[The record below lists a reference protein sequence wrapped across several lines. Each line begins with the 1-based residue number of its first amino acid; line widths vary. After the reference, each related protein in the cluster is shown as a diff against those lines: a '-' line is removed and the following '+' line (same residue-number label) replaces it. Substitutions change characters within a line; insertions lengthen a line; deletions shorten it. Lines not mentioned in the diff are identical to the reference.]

1 MATRN
6 PPRSDRDLVTC
17 RERREPDLH
26 DAPVGALGLE
36 RPLVVSSDATMQT
49 AAQAMVRAGRSA
61 VVVGSWTVVTDH
73 DIARAVAL
81 GRPPTTPAAAI
92 SSQDGLVLPAST
104 TMSDAVAAMLRA
116 GSRDAIVIDDDHA
129 VSGTVELDAAL
140 GLLLGGPDVPGWLSY
155 LREAVREHGAV
166 HDSGLGDRAG
176 WAEDPIRLE

>member
-6 PPRSDRDLVTC
+6 PPRSDRDLATP

-26 DAPVGALGLE
+26 SGPVGALGLE
-36 RPLVVSSDATMQT
+36 RPVVVSSDATMQT
-49 AAQAMVRAGRSA
+49 AAQAMLRAGRSA

-116 GSRDAIVIDDDHA
+116 GSRDAIVVDDDHA

-140 GLLLGGPDVPGWLSY
+140 GLLLGGPDVPEWLSC
-155 LREAVREHGAV
+155 LRGAMRERDAVDDV
-166 HDSGLGDRAG
+166 GLGARAG
-176 WAEDPIRLE
+176 WGHDEIRLE

>member
-6 PPRSDRDLVTC
+6 PPRSDRDPATSRGP
-17 RERREPDLH
+17 RERDLH
-26 DAPVGALGLE
+26 DVPVGALGLE

-49 AAQAMVRAGRSA
+49 AAQAMLRAGRSA

-116 GSRDAIVIDDDHA
+116 GSRDAIVVDDDHA

-140 GLLLGGPDVPGWLSY
+140 GLLLGGPDVPEWLSC
-155 LREAVREHGAV
+155 LRGAMREPGPVHEAGHGA
-166 HDSGLGDRAG
+166 RAG
-176 WAEDPIRLE
+176 WAEDEIRLE